1 MTKEEL
7 IKELELLA
15 DSCDSNYALEM
26 NGYNRGVLD
35 ALSVPKLSKWTVVEV
50 YYFDCSWYVV
60 QVRQNLRTGYK
71 HFSCKKIVK
80 YHYGTKAENPTPA
93 RLEALVNGG

>member
-1 MTKEEL
+1 MSTKDEGMTV
-7 IKELELLA
+7 
-15 DSCDSNYALEM
+15 SP
-26 NGYNRGVLD
+26 NGQQTDVSRRLFGWLVR
-35 ALSVPKLSKWTVVEV
+35 KFSKWTVVEV

-80 YHYGTKAENPTPA
+80 YHYGTKAENLTPA